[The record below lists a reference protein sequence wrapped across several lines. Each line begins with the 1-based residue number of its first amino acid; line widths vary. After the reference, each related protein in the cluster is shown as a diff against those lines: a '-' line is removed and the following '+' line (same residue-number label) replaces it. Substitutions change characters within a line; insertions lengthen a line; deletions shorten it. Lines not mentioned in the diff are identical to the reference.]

1 MKLTCPACNETL
13 SLAALIEH
21 DAAREAIGTAL
32 KMPAPLGKYLLQY
45 LGFFKPAKS
54 ALSLDKVAKI
64 LADLLP
70 MLSAGKVSKN
80 GTVYAAPQDYWAQA
94 IETMMSNRAAL
105 TLPLKSHGYLIS
117 IIAGYAEK
125 VGAKKE
131 AEAEKGRRYGEIQT
145 CTKSQTSDIQTASSA
160 QKNNC
165 HAGLDSASQASASEN
180 SATAKQ
186 IAGQARNDK
195 KRAEMPAD
203 VQATIRKMTGK
214 TSHAK

>member
-70 MLSAGKVSKN
+70 MIAAGKVSKN
-80 GTVYAAPQDYWAQA
+80 GTIYAAPQEYWAQA
-94 IETMMSNRAAL
+94 IETMMANRAAL
-105 TLPLKSHGYLIS
+105 TLPLKSHGYLTS

-125 VGAKKE
+125 GEAK
-131 AEAEKGRRYGEIQT
+131 AEKQAEQGRKYGQVQT
-145 CTKSQTSDIQTASSA
+145 NNHPAEHASSPTQNA
-160 QKNNC
+160 ELVTVK
-165 HAGLDSASQASASEN
+165 ASARSP
-180 SATAKQ
+180 
-186 IAGQARNDK
+186 
-195 KRAEMPAD
+195 MPAE
-203 VQATIRKMTGK
+203 VQKTLRKLTGK
-214 TSHAK
+214 TTHAK

>member
-54 ALSLDKVAKI
+54 ALSLDKVARI
-64 LADLLP
+64 LAELLP
-70 MLSAGKVSKN
+70 MIAAGKVSRN
-80 GTVYAAPQDYWAQA
+80 GTIYAAPQEYWAQA
-94 IETMMSNRAAL
+94 IETMMANRTAL

-125 VGAKKE
+125 VEAKAERQAEQGRMYGVIMSGASLQEIESE
-131 AEAEKGRRYGEIQT
+131 ASKV
-145 CTKSQTSDIQTASSA
+145 TSKPRKA
-160 QKNNC
+160 
-165 HAGLDSASQASASEN
+165 
-180 SATAKQ
+180 
-186 IAGQARNDK
+186 
-195 KRAEMPAD
+195 MPAE
-203 VQATIRKMTGK
+203 VQKTLRKLTGK
-214 TSHAK
+214 ASHAE

>member
-64 LADLLP
+64 LAELLP
-70 MLSAGKVSKN
+70 MIAAGKVSKN
-80 GTVYAAPQDYWAQA
+80 GTIYAAPQEYWAQA
-94 IETMMSNRAAL
+94 IETMMANRAAL

-125 VGAKKE
+125 VEAK
-131 AEAEKGRRYGEIQT
+131 AEKQAEQGRKYGEVVT
-145 CTKSQTSDIQTASSA
+145 TGHDGASHLA
-160 QKNNC
+160 LTLG
-165 HAGLDSASQASASEN
+165 HARTVDMVA
-180 SATAKQ
+180 AKTPRK
-186 IAGQARNDK
+186 A
-195 KRAEMPAD
+195 MPAE
-203 VQATIRKMTGK
+203 VKKTLRKMTGK
-214 TSHAK
+214 ASHAE

>member
-64 LADLLP
+64 LAELLP
-70 MLSAGKVSKN
+70 MIAAGKVSKN
-80 GTVYAAPQDYWAQA
+80 GTIYAAPQEYWAQA
-94 IETMMSNRAAL
+94 IETMMANRAAL

-125 VGAKKE
+125 GEAKKE
-131 AEAEKGRRYGEIQT
+131 AEAEKGRQYGQVKTNKHPAEH
-145 CTKSQTSDIQTASSA
+145 ASSPP
-160 QKNNC
+160 QNTEVVTVKT
-165 HAGLDSASQASASEN
+165 SARSQ
-180 SATAKQ
+180 
-186 IAGQARNDK
+186 
-195 KRAEMPAD
+195 MP
-203 VQATIRKMTGK
+203 VEVRKTLRKMTGK
-214 TSHAK
+214 TKHAE